1 VRTLRFPSASPLL
14 RRWSWLLL
22 VALAGGGRAAADD
35 IVLTVTPGAAPGE
48 SLQTWTGGT
57 SPYQLHRSGQ
67 PQGVVAPA
75 NLFGRTNAGDA
86 GLTDPAAPAAGAT
99 YFYVA
104 VSGSCGDAV
113 LDLNEGCD
121 DGGTVPGD
129 GCSASCQIETAAALS
144 LSPGSDAYGNAL
156 VGTPGAPRTFQVKNQ
171 GQAASGALAIG
182 LVSGDTADFQ
192 ILAPI
197 AGDCTAGAMLSGGA
211 SCNVRVRFAPTSAGA
226 KGATLRVSATPG
238 GAPQS
243 TLSGVG
249 KWPLTLDVDGAGSL
263 TRDGSPAC
271 VGTCPET
278 TGYDNGAMVDLAVST
293 ANGTNSYFSGW
304 SGACTGSQHGC
315 TVTMTQPRSVTATF
329 SPMTFNLGFVSSAA
343 IPTTL
348 GSVGA
353 YDAQCNAAA
362 TAAGLNTVAG
372 NAYIAWLSLPGSL
385 AQSRIPPGVQGWVR
399 VDGKPF
405 ATTLASLLTS
415 GTVFNPL
422 RLDENGVDVGSRL
435 VMTSTSNA
443 GSATADNCFNYSTA
457 AGSVFKTTGDAASG
471 SGGWSSQSVTPCSQT
486 ASLFC
491 LMKTKTAPLSVTPES
506 GKRIYLSG
514 NFTPAVG
521 ASPDLRC
528 SLDRPVGVGTVKAFV
543 ATNGTSAAAVLNAAQ
558 RYVRLDGTFIGT
570 GADLA
575 AGHRLASGMWQLNT
589 GASAGDGQFVWTGAA
604 TPTTT
609 GTSASTCVNWTST
622 ASTAPAGRA
631 ASSDTLWWSAGTA
644 SCASTQTR
652 LYCVEQ

>member
-1 VRTLRFPSASPLL
+1 LFRLG
-14 RRWSWLLL
+14 L
-22 VALAGGGRAAADD
+22 VALAALAASGRAKADD
-35 IVLTVTPGAAPGE
+35 IVLTVTPGAAPGV

-57 SPYQLHRSGQ
+57 SPYQLHRSDQ
-67 PQGVVAPA
+67 PQAIVAPA
-75 NLFGRTNAGDA
+75 NLFGRTDSGTTGLADA
-86 GLTDPAAPAAGAT
+86 AVPAAGGAF
-99 YFYVA
+99 FYVA
-104 VSGSCGDAV
+104 VSGSCGDAI

-121 DGGTVPGD
+121 DGGTVAGD
-129 GCSASCQIETAAALS
+129 GCSSTCQIETAASLF
-144 LSPGSDAYGNAL
+144 LSPGSEAYGSAL
-156 VGTPGAPRTFQVKNQ
+156 VGTPTAARTFQVKNQ
-171 GQAASGALAIG
+171 GQASSGALSIG
-182 LVSGDTADFQ
+182 LVSGNTADFQ

-197 AGDCTAGAMLSGGA
+197 AGDCTSAALLGGA
-211 SCNVRVRFAPTSAGA
+211 SCNVRVKFAPTSAGA
-226 KGATLRVSATPG
+226 KGTTLRVSATPG

-249 KWPLTLDVDGAGSL
+249 KWALTLDVNGTGSL

-278 TGYDNGAMVDLAVST
+278 TGYDDGAMVDLAVAT
-293 ANGTNSYFSGW
+293 TNGSNSYFSGW

-315 TVTMTQPRSVTATF
+315 TVTMTQSRSVTATF
-329 SPMTFNLGFVSSAA
+329 NAMTYNLAFVTSAA
-343 IPTTL
+343 LATTL

-353 YDAQCNAAA
+353 YDQQCNTVA
-362 TAAGLNTVAG
+362 TAAGINNSTG
-372 NAYIAWLSLPGSL
+372 NAYISWLSLPGSL
-385 AQSRIPPGVQGWVR
+385 AQSRIAPGVQGWVR
-399 VDGKPF
+399 MDGKPF
-405 ATTLASLLTS
+405 ATTLSSLLAS

-422 RLDENGVDVGSRL
+422 RLDENGVDVGSRV

-443 GSATADNCFNYSTA
+443 GSATADNCFNYSSA
-457 AGSVFKTTGDAASG
+457 AGTVFKTTGDAASG
-471 SGGWSSQSVTPCSQT
+471 SGGWSSQTTTPCSQT
-486 ASLFC
+486 ASLYC
-491 LMKTKTAPLSVTPES
+491 VMKTKTAALTVTPES

-528 SLDRPVGVGTVKAFV
+528 SLDKPVGVGTVKAFV
-543 ATNGTSAAAVLNAAQ
+543 ATNGASAASVLNAAQ

-570 GADLA
+570 GAELA

-589 GASAGDGQFVWTGAA
+589 AAYAGDGQLVWTGAA
-604 TPTTT
+604 TPTTA

-644 SCASTQTR
+644 ACASTQTR